1 MPYTIDAIRKIEEKW
16 QKVWEKDKTFKAVVD
31 SARKK
36 YYVLEMFPYPSGKIH
51 MGHVRNYTI
60 TDVIARF
67 KMMQGFNVL
76 HPMGYDAFGQPAEN
90 AAIKNKIDPSE
101 WTYSCIDQM
110 RQELK
115 RMGFSYDWDRELS
128 TCDPEYYR
136 WNQWIFLK
144 MYEKGLAYKKASP
157 VNWCPSCQTTL
168 ANEEVIQ
175 GQCWRC
181 KSEVVQKNLD
191 QWYLKITAYSES
203 LLEDLK
209 KLQHWPER
217 VIAMQ
222 QNWIGKSFGVEIYFK
237 LENSEDKIPVFTTR
251 VDTIF
256 GATYVV
262 LAPEHPLVDN
272 LIKGTPQEKE
282 VRKFIE
288 KVSKESK
295 NVRTAADLSA
305 EGGSASGG
313 KKEGVF
319 SGRYAIN
326 PVNNEKIPIWIA
338 DYVLM
343 EYGTGAIM
351 AVPTHDQRDFLFACE
366 YHLPMRIVIE
376 DLKNPSLKIEDLKQ
390 AFEGEGK
397 LVNSGS
403 FDGVPSREAIQ
414 KIGQWMSA
422 TPAVGEGGE
431 ISPGIEDSRRRANAM
446 GKITVQWRL
455 RDWLISRQRY
465 WGTPI
470 PMIYCQKCGI
480 VPVPE
485 NKLPVEL
492 PKKITITGQGGS
504 PLNNCVSFVETTCPK
519 CKSKAQRETDTMAT
533 FFDSSWYFLRFCS
546 PKNDK
551 QVFDPKEA
559 AYWMPVDQYVGGIEH
574 AILHLLYS
582 RFFTKFFK
590 DLLSFVQPSALN
602 TGKQSEILASTIQ
615 TVKQMPIGLINFD
628 EPFTRLLTQGMV
640 LKEGE
645 VMSKSK
651 GNTVDP
657 DSIIEKFG
665 ADTLRLF
672 ILFAAPPEDQLE
684 WNDNAIE
691 GSWRFLNRVWQM
703 IEDRYRN
710 VDSDVSNKSLDKE
723 DKELERQRSI
733 AVKEIA
739 ADLDYDWYFKFNVSI
754 SRIMTLVNK
763 IEKYCA
769 FKETTGT
776 INQAI
781 LNQAL
786 ETLILLLAPFTPHL
800 CEELWQKIGKSEK
813 SIAHVSWPTF
823 DESSLKTDQMPI
835 VVQINGKLRAQFL
848 VSTQST
854 EDEIKNLALADPKV
868 QSFIQ
873 GKPIRRAIYVP
884 GKLINLVV

>member
-1 MPYTIDAIRKIEEKW
+1 MPYTIDIISQIEEKW
-16 QKVWEKDKTFKAVVD
+16 QKVWEKEKTFRAVVD

-90 AAIKNKIDPSE
+90 AAIKNKVDPAE
-101 WTYSCIDQM
+101 WTYSCIAQM

-128 TCDPEYYR
+128 TCDAQYYR

-191 QWYLKITAYSES
+191 QWYLKITAYSEP

-209 KLQHWPER
+209 KLKHWPQR

-222 QNWIGKSFGVEIYFK
+222 ENWIGKSFGVEIYFG
-237 LENSEDKIPVFTTR
+237 LENSSEKIAVFTTR
-251 VDTIF
+251 ADTIF

-262 LAPEHPLVDN
+262 LAPEHPLVDK
-272 LIKGTPQEKE
+272 LIRGTPEEKQ
-282 VRKFIE
+282 VRAFIK
-288 KVSKESK
+288 KVAKESK
-295 NVRTAADLSA
+295 NIRTSADV
-305 EGGSASGG
+305 
-313 KKEGVF
+313 KKEGIF

-326 PVNNEKIPIWIA
+326 PVNNERIPIWIA

-351 AVPTHDQRDFLFACE
+351 AVPTHDQRDFLFAQE

-376 DLKNPSLKIEDLKQ
+376 DPKNTSLKVEDLKE
-390 AFEGEGK
+390 AFEGEGT
-397 LVNSGS
+397 LVNSDPFNGL
-403 FDGVPSREAIQ
+403 PNAEAIQ

-422 TPAVGEGGE
+422 NPPVADGEL
-431 ISPGIEDSRRRANAM
+431 SPGIENSRRRANPM
-446 GKITVQWRL
+446 GKMTVQWRL

-470 PMIYCQKCGI
+470 PIIYCPKCET

-492 PKKITITGQGGS
+492 PKKIKITGQGGS
-504 PLNNCVSFVETTCPK
+504 PLNNCHSFIETTCPQ
-519 CKSKAQRETDTMAT
+519 CKSKARRETDTMAT
-533 FFDSSWYFLRFCS
+533 FFDSSWYYLRYCS
-546 PKNDK
+546 VRDNSQIFDK
-551 QVFDPKEA
+551 QEA

-590 DLLSFVQPSALN
+590 DLQ
-602 TGKQSEILASTIQ
+602 
-615 TVKQMPIGLINFD
+615 LIDFD

-691 GSWRFLNRVWQM
+691 GSWRFLNRVWQ
-703 IEDRYRN
+703 IVENGYSKADDSAANQLLDED
-710 VDSDVSNKSLDKE
+710 DKSLERERNLAIKKVTE
-723 DKELERQRSI
+723 DIS
-733 AVKEIA
+733 
-739 ADLDYDWYFKFNVSI
+739 DGFKFNTAISSI
-754 SRIMTLVNK
+754 MVLMNK
-763 IEKYCA
+763 LEKYKFEKA
-769 FKETTGT
+769 NSRK
-776 INQAI
+776 QAI
-781 LNQAL
+781 FNRGLK
-786 ETLILLLAPFTPHL
+786 TVILLLSPFTPHL
-800 CEELWQKIGKSEK
+800 CEELWQKIGGKEK
-813 SIAHVSWPTF
+813 SIARVSWPSF
-823 DESSLKTDQMPI
+823 DESSLKTDRISM
-835 VVQINGKLRAQFL
+835 VVQVNGKLRAQL
-848 VSTQST
+848 MVSAQSS
-854 EDEIKNLALADPKV
+854 EEEIKNLALADPKV
-868 QSFIQ
+868 QNFIQ
-873 GKPIRRAIYVP
+873 DKPIRRAIYVH